1 MLVGLE
7 KKLGNKERASS
18 RTQAMR
24 NDSTGNNLKV
34 IKNKLQNVKA
44 IHEKNEDALESIKN
58 AKSEDYYYDFDDDDK
73 DRKNHDVPEN
83 SDKPEYYYYY
93 YYDYLDS
100 GIDISHELSNSETAG
115 YEPMP
120 TPLWQVSQYPNNSTE
135 SEDDKERENLS
146 KSEITYVSDNT
157 KGGVRIQSSIL
168 RIFIVKILVIVMM
181 ILLIKIIKCYCD
193 EDIFLKGS

>member
-44 IHEKNEDALESIKN
+44 IHEKKEDALGSITN
-58 AKSEDYYYDFDDDDK
+58 THRQDNDYAFEDDDV
-73 DRKNHDVPEN
+73 DVLAN
-83 SDKPEYYYYY
+83 GDKPEYYYYY

-115 YEPMP
+115 YEPLP
-120 TPLWQVSQYPNNSTE
+120 TPLGLLSKHPNNSTE
-135 SEDDKERENLS
+135 GEDIKEREDLS
-146 KSEITYVSDNT
+146 KSEITSVSENTTGEDDTILNLENIYNEDTGDSDIIDKDN
-157 KGGVRIQSSIL
+157 KVVL
-168 RIFIVKILVIVMM
+168 
-181 ILLIKIIKCYCD
+181 
-193 EDIFLKGS
+193 